1 MAYSESAC
9 APATALSS
17 EPIDAEQPLP
27 TGWLSVPTEAVG
39 GPYFYHETSRRTTW
53 TRPRRSHAAS
63 ILPAGATEDL
73 VGDELTYTQKWDDA
87 SQAHYYEEAMSW
99 RRSWTAPLH
108 GAVVWRECWDEL
120 SQSPYYFNE
129 TTSAT
134 SWIDPSTASVAAASA
149 APAASAV
156 APTLRRRVSSAA
168 RCAPPRVTLAEVRR
182 RSGAASR
189 RSATTAAEE
198 GEDSAVI
205 DARAACRSYYSTAE
219 PAAAPRGKGSRR
231 KAGRKKTTFG
241 GGGTKCQKCLQK
253 VYAADK
259 QMKVEAKV
267 WHMACF
273 TCSFPGHDAMLSLQG
288 FTIAAGKPY
297 CKTHYLQMFHERG
310 NYDSLMGTMKHP
322 ALEGTR
328 RRSSLSHTVL
338 AAAERSRR
346 SRTESR
352 ERERASLLYI
362 NQMS

>member
-1 MAYSESAC
+1 MASESIYSESAC

-73 VGDELTYTQKWDDA
+73 VGDELTYTQKGDDA

-108 GAVVWRECWDEL
+108 GA
-120 SQSPYYFNE
+120 
-129 TTSAT
+129 T

-149 APAASAV
+149 AQAASAV

-205 DARAACRSYYSTAE
+205 DAHAACRSYYSTSE

-231 KAGRKKTTFG
+231 KAGRKKTTF
-241 GGGTKCQKCLQK
+241 
-253 VYAADK
+253 
-259 QMKVEAKV
+259 
-267 WHMACF
+267 
-273 TCSFPGHDAMLSLQG
+273 
-288 FTIAAGKPY
+288 
-297 CKTHYLQMFHERG
+297 
-310 NYDSLMGTMKHP
+310 
-322 ALEGTR
+322 
-328 RRSSLSHTVL
+328 
-338 AAAERSRR
+338 
-346 SRTESR
+346 
-352 ERERASLLYI
+352 
-362 NQMS
+362 

>member
-1 MAYSESAC
+1 
-9 APATALSS
+9 
-17 EPIDAEQPLP
+17 
-27 TGWLSVPTEAVG
+27 
-39 GPYFYHETSRRTTW
+39 
-53 TRPRRSHAAS
+53 
-63 ILPAGATEDL
+63 
-73 VGDELTYTQKWDDA
+73 
-87 SQAHYYEEAMSW
+87 
-99 RRSWTAPLH
+99 
-108 GAVVWRECWDEL
+108 
-120 SQSPYYFNE
+120 
-129 TTSAT
+129 
-134 SWIDPSTASVAAASA
+134 
-149 APAASAV
+149 
-156 APTLRRRVSSAA
+156 
-168 RCAPPRVTLAEVRR
+168 VTLAEVRR